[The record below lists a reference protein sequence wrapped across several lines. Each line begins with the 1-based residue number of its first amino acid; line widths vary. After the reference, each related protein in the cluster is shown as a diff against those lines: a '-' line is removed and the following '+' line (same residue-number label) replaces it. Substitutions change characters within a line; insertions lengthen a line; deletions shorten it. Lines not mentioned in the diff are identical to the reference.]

1 MARHAVEKTTPEAP
15 LDEQLIQPQLNLSA
29 DLEGQAAPAEEQDVF
44 GNEEGAEIQYKT
56 CKWWNVGTR
65 VLALPQALAILGLV
79 PGLLCICF
87 LGIIATYTGYLI
99 GEFKLAHPSVA
110 NYADCGMLMSGP
122 VLREVLAVGQLLVL
136 IFIMGAHIL
145 TFAVAMNAMTD
156 HGTCTIVFTVV
167 GLIIS
172 FLLGLPRTFKNISY
186 FSYFSCGSIIV
197 AVTVTMIAI
206 SIQKPDM
213 GNIVAVR
220 PDVPL
225 VKGLAPVMNIVLAY
239 TGHVAFFSFQSELED
254 PRDFRKALIFEQG
267 IAVTFYMLIS
277 VIIYYYAGPLVAS
290 PALGSASPL
299 VSKICFGIA
308 LPTIIVA
315 GVVNGSVAT
324 KYIYFRVWKG
334 TNVASTNSWKSLGSW
349 GAICTGAWLVSWILA
364 EAVPNFNLLLGL
376 IGALFGSW
384 FSYALPPL
392 MWLWHNKK
400 NGRLFS
406 STSQTAFTIL
416 NISIVI
422 LGMLIFGLGM
432 WSSGWALNRGSGG
445 KVFSCENNWHPVSWV
460 SGGTKDA

>member
-1 MARHAVEKTTPEAP
+1 MINQMKENTIPKEHAT
-15 LDEQLIQPQLNLSA
+15 QPQLIPSA
-29 DLEGQAAPAEEQDVF
+29 DLEGQAAAAVDDDVF

-56 CKWWNVGTR
+56 CKRWNVGTLMLAENVSLG

-87 LGIIATYTGYLI
+87 LGIIATYTGYLV

-110 NYADCGMLMSGP
+110 CYVDCGMLIGGP
-122 VLREVLAVGQLLVL
+122 VGREVLAVGQELVL

-145 TFAVAMNAMTD
+145 TLGVAMNAMTD
-156 HGTCTIVFTVV
+156 HGACTIMFSVV

-172 FLLGLPRTFKNISY
+172 LLLGLPRTFKNISY
-186 FSYFSCGSIIV
+186 FGYFSCGSVII
-197 AVTVTMIAI
+197 AVTITMIAI

-324 KYIYFRVWKG
+324 KYIYFRDQGRWVH
-334 TNVASTNSWKSLGSW
+334 
-349 GAICTGAWLVSWILA
+349 WLTRVD
-364 EAVPNFNLLLGL
+364 
-376 IGALFGSW
+376 
-384 FSYALPPL
+384 ALPPL
-392 MWLWHNKK
+392 MWLWYNRK
-400 NGRLFS
+400 NGKLLS
-406 STSQTAFTIL
+406 SKSQIAFTIL
-416 NISIVI
+416 NSSIVI

-432 WSSGWALNRGSGG
+432 WSSGWALSHGSGG
-445 KVFSCENNWHPVSWV
+445 KV
-460 SGGTKDA
+460 